1 MRFCFPFLFL
11 ISTLLV
17 LPVHLLGQHPLHL
30 EANRSL
36 SGGSSLT
43 PQAQLSFTLQTRAV
57 GIDFDFLHSYDVSA
71 NSQLEVSL
79 FDNEII
85 MFEVIR
91 RSSHPNQTEYAI
103 TKAANGSS
111 KYMVSAWQDGRY
123 ASNIIDYESGRFY
136 TIRYSDEQGVH
147 LLSEISYEQMDVL
160 QCGLDHSVID
170 KQHEMLHN
178 AGEGRPVPFPKIPTE
193 LLEETTATIDV
204 MLVYTPFA
212 AEWAQANEGG
222 IDVSV
227 SLMMAMSQLAMDLS
241 EIDLEFRLVA
251 LKEVDYD
258 ERDESSITHIQ
269 RLTAGPHLF
278 LGEEFEGYMEE
289 VHEYRDQYGADL
301 VGMLAVISDVGGLA
315 WILNTPQGLP
325 DFGFSF
331 NRIQQLTRTFTLVHE
346 FGHNFGSNHSRLQ
359 NSNPAPESGGLF
371 EYSTGWRWTG
381 ANGSSYASVMAYNE
395 GSIPAPVFSSPDLS
409 WGGGQTGTL
418 SDPTGPADN
427 ARSIQEIRHVIAGY
441 RANVTDP
448 PVFSVSDL
456 LVSVELMP
464 GEEINWPLFVE
475 NSGDGRLNWRLGLDS
490 DEGHFESGG
499 VYESY
504 NFTAGEGFPQGSHV
518 SLNGW
523 TAIPGDGSY
532 TFEISDKNPSS
543 GEAHLRLPPA
553 EGDWAGIAGPPLDG
567 LSSSYE
573 VSFDVYFPENLFFSI
588 YMIAQR
594 QSVRMFLRSGS
605 IDLVHSTVDF
615 GVTQQSVQY
624 NHKRDAYRRVNL
636 VVLTDRNE
644 VILRYD
650 GEEIARFIS
659 DNNIIMPEQIMFF
672 TQSGTGQF
680 IDAPVDID
688 NLVLREFDPNM
699 EWIAPIEK
707 QAGSLAGGESDM
719 IELNIQAGDLDFG
732 LYRKELVFS
741 SDDFQNPTF
750 TVPVELIITDTP
762 TSVPDYDQLPERI
775 TLSQNY
781 PNPFNPSTTIS
792 FTLNEG
798 TNARLDIFTIQGQ
811 RVATIADGFHPAG
824 THSIS
829 FDASRLASGMYIYRL
844 RSGAE
849 TLSRTMMLVK

>member
-1 MRFCFPFLFL
+1 M
-11 ISTLLV
+11 LL
-17 LPVHLLGQHPLHL
+17 LPVHLYGQQSLHL
-30 EANRSL
+30 EVNSPL
-36 SGGSSLT
+36 SDGSSLT
-43 PQAQLSFTLQTRAV
+43 PQAQLSFTLQTRAL
-57 GIDFDFLHSYDVSA
+57 GIDFGLLHSDAVSA
-71 NSQLEVSL
+71 DSKLDVSL
-79 FDNEII
+79 FDNTSVT
-85 MFEVIR
+85 FEVSR
-91 RSSHPNQTEYAI
+91 LSSHLNQTQSAI
-103 TKAANGSS
+103 TKAVDGRSV
-111 KYMVSAWQDGRY
+111 YMVSAWQDERY
-123 ASNIIDYESGRFY
+123 ASNIIDYENGRFY
-136 TIRYSDEQGVH
+136 TIRYSDEHGVH

-160 QCGLDHSVID
+160 QCGLDHSAMD
-170 KQHEMLHN
+170 KQHEMMHL
-178 AGEGRPVPFPKIPTE
+178 AGEGRPVPFPQIPTE
-193 LLEETTATIDV
+193 LLDETTATIDV

-212 AEWAQANEGG
+212 AQWAQANEGG

-258 ERDESSITHIQ
+258 ERDESSLTHIQ
-269 RLTAGPHLF
+269 RLTAGPHLD
-278 LGEEFEGYMEE
+278 LGEEFSGYMEE

-315 WILNTPQGLP
+315 WILNNPQGLP

-359 NSNPAPESGGLF
+359 NSNPAPEAGGLF

-381 ANGSSYASVMAYNE
+381 DNGTSYASVMAYNE

-409 WGGGQTGTL
+409 WGGGQAGTL
-418 SDPTGPADN
+418 NDPTGPADN

-448 PVFSVSDL
+448 PVFSVSDPLITIEL
-456 LVSVELMP
+456 LP
-464 GEEINWPLFVE
+464 GEEISWPFFVE

-490 DEGHFESGG
+490 NEGQYESGD
-499 VYESY
+499 VFQSY
-504 NFTAGEGFPQGSHV
+504 NFTAGEGFPQGSHM

-523 TAIPGDGSY
+523 TAIPGNGSY
-532 TFEISDKNPSS
+532 SFEISDKNPSS
-543 GEAHLRLPPA
+543 GQTHLRLPPA
-553 EGDWAGIAGPPLDG
+553 EGDWAGIAGPALEG

-588 YMIAQR
+588 YMTAER

-615 GVTQQSVQY
+615 GVTQQSIQY

-636 VVLTDRNE
+636 VVLTNRNE

-650 GEEIARFIS
+650 DEEIARFVS
-659 DNNIIMPEQIMFF
+659 DNDIIMPERIMFF

-699 EWIAPIEK
+699 EWIAPIGK
-707 QAGSLAGGESDM
+707 QAGSLAGGESEM
-719 IELNIQAGDLDFG
+719 IELNIQARDLDFG

-741 SDDFQNPTF
+741 SDDFRNPTF
-750 TVPVELIITDTP
+750 TVPVEVIITDTP
-762 TSVPDYDQLPERI
+762 TSAPDYDQIPDRI

-792 FTLNEG
+792 FTINEG
-798 TNARLDIFTIQGQ
+798 TDARLDVYTIQGQ
-811 RVATIADGFHPAG
+811 RVATIADGFYSAG

-849 TLSRTMMLVK
+849 TLSRTMMLLK